1 MAGTSNF
8 GAVVVN
14 DTRSAAASTWTAT
27 VASTDFTTGS
37 GTGNSLILAGDAKY
51 TTNGVGADDTLGF
64 TAADITDDTGTGT
77 AGAFTAAP
85 ITLANGP
92 TNIVMETGYDGDN
105 AATWRPTIIVT
116 VPGTALIGTYSGTV
130 THSVA

>member
-1 MAGTSNF
+1 MTLWALRLPTS
-8 GAVVVN
+8 
-14 DTRSAAASTWTAT
+14 R
-27 VASTDFTTGS
+27 TTP
-37 GTGNSLILAGDAKY
+37 APAPH
-51 TTNGVGADDTLGF
+51 
-64 TAADITDDTGTGT
+64 
-77 AGAFTAAP
+77 GAFTAAP